1 MSQKI
6 FLDDLIFY
14 QRLLASQGYYKDTL
28 DGIWGKNTDAAD
40 KKFEKDARALR
51 DSFGELDSR
60 SERNLTTLQV
70 PAQQQVREFMAEL
83 SAAGFEFTVKILSG
97 TRTYAQQNA
106 IFAKGRF
113 GNPGPRVTNA
123 RGGFSNHN
131 FGIAWDIGIFDGGE
145 YFNGDTQR
153 EVNAYANVAGIVDL
167 TGLEW
172 GGNWTSLKD
181 RPHYEVAIGKKISEK
196 RALFEQGKLVV

>member
-1 MSQKI
+1 MSLLKNI
-6 FLDDLIFY
+6 SDDLIFY

-97 TRTYAQQNA
+97 TPDR
-106 IFAKGRF
+106 GRSRQSRQVLSS
-113 GNPGPRVTNA
+113 GHRSGSASGPRPC
-123 RGGFSNHN
+123 G
-131 FGIAWDIGIFDGGE
+131 W
-145 YFNGDTQR
+145 
-153 EVNAYANVAGIVDL
+153 
-167 TGLEW
+167 
-172 GGNWTSLKD
+172 
-181 RPHYEVAIGKKISEK
+181 
-196 RALFEQGKLVV
+196 